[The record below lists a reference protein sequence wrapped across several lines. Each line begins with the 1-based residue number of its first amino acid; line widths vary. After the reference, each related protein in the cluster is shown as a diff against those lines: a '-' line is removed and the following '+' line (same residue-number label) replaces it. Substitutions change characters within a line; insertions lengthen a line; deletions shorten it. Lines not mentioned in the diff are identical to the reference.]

1 MSSKIK
7 RYALIYCAGVITGV
21 LIGGVAMLPASPLWQ
36 GSHPKYSLTNH
47 PRYAIQTADFKSV
60 KRYDIYCDPTI
71 GGEKECGQEYV
82 KIDAPGSLPLM
93 AIGVLIIALRRKRK

>member
-1 MSSKIK
+1 MSNRIK

-21 LIGGVAMLPASPLWQ
+21 LIGGIAMLPASPIWQ
-36 GSHPKYSLTNH
+36 GSQPKYSLTNH

-71 GGEKECGQEYV
+71 GGEKECGYV
-82 KIDAPGSLPLM
+82 KIDASGSLALV
-93 AIGVLIIALRRKRK
+93 AIGVLIIALRGKSK